1 MRQRQRVVSVLAF
14 GLAAVLAAVYFQQR
28 DLPGRYRAYQ
38 QRQEQIRQAE
48 AQVAALEATLKTGQ
62 EHADN
67 LGTDPVEVEAA
78 IRRVKR
84 MVRDGE
90 TIFRIEEV
98 SEAAPAAPAPA
109 APADG
114 TIGP

>member
-1 MRQRQRVVSVLAF
+1 M
-14 GLAAVLAAVYFQQR
+14 
-28 DLPGRYRAYQ
+28 
-38 QRQEQIRQAE
+38 
-48 AQVAALEATLKTGQ
+48 AALEHTLKTGK

-84 MVRDGE
+84 LVREGE
-90 TIFRIEEV
+90 TIFRIEEG
-98 SEAAPAAPAPA
+98 SEAAPAAPAPE
-109 APADG
+109 APAGG

>member
-1 MRQRQRVVSVLAF
+1 MRQRQRVVTVLAF
-14 GLAAVLAAVYFQQR
+14 GLGAVLAAVYFQQR

-48 AQVAALEATLKTGQ
+48 AQVAALEDTLKTAQ

-67 LGTDPVEVEAA
+67 LGNDPVELEAA

-84 MVRDGE
+84 QVREGE
-90 TIFRIEEV
+90 KIFRIEEV
-98 SEAAPAAPAPA
+98 KEPVPAAPALPA
-109 APADG
+109 EP
-114 TIGP
+114 